1 VRDTR
6 DVRASGLQGDASP
19 EIIEILD
26 DDTNAFGDRAPS
38 HTMHDTNGPRWIG
51 PAAAAALVALIGY
64 GVATS
69 ASTPSVPK
77 ASPVTSSSVLT
88 TITISPPATAPSPP
102 VPYYAATPP
111 DGYSVQFADVQP
123 YAATFDTTYNL
134 WATRGST
141 ATSGSWFSVNVSSYA
156 GSLYGDNSY
165 RTMADDLEL
174 VISPPSGRP
183 GGITSVMFNTSGRF
197 TVQLAA
203 FSVGVQQLIDLAAS
217 ISTDGSSIQI
227 GKMPVGP
234 GEYRLISTVDPWFK
248 VLGAQQLG
256 LAYGTAEA
264 RPHYLN
270 LNVGKAKGRTTID
283 QKLLP
288 FVLNR
293 PIRFAMGPATWG
305 VAGDF
310 VGGDGSALALWIDRD
325 NIVSVSGNLSITDL
339 IDVAKSVHQ
348 VSADEWSSIQH
359 QVNANGENNGT
370 YSEGVPAPV
379 SFGTDAD
386 GRTWTISASFATYGL
401 HRQINWEWS
410 NNGNAW
416 EPTDAAQIRSV
427 VQGQR
432 TYVLADLPRAVA
444 ATALLRITRNG
455 LDPIDV
461 PFNDIDPS
469 ADRTLAA
476 YAFSEPVAFA
486 AQIVAPDGT
495 VIATWPTP

>member
-1 VRDTR
+1 MKTD
-6 DVRASGLQGDASP
+6 DAP
-19 EIIEILD
+19 EIIEIID
-26 DDTNAFGDRAPS
+26 DDTNAFGDRTPS
-38 HTMHDTNGPRWIG
+38 HATTDAGGPRWIG

-69 ASTPSVPK
+69 ASTPSAPK
-77 ASPVTSSSVLT
+77 AAPPTSSSVLT
-88 TITISPPATAPSPP
+88 TTTTIPPPTTAPPPP
-102 VPYYAATPP
+102 VPYYALTPP
-111 DGYSVQFADVQP
+111 NGYSVQFADVQA
-123 YAATFDTTYNL
+123 YAATFDATTYNL

-141 ATSGSWFSVNVSSYA
+141 ATSGSWFSINVSSYA

-165 RTMADDLEL
+165 RTTADDLEL
-174 VISPPSGRP
+174 VISPPSGRA

-203 FSVGVQQLIDLAAS
+203 FGVGVQQLTDLAAS

-227 GKMPVGP
+227 GKMPVGS
-234 GEYRLISTVDPWFK
+234 GEYRLISTVEPWFK
-248 VLGAQQLG
+248 VLGAPQLG
-256 LAYGTAEA
+256 ITYGTAEA
-264 RPHYLN
+264 QPHYLN
-270 LNVGKAKGRTTID
+270 LNVGKAKGRATID

-288 FVLNR
+288 FVFNR
-293 PIRFAMGPATWG
+293 PTRFAMGPATWG

-310 VGGDGSALALWIDRD
+310 VGGDGSAMAVWIDRG
-325 NIVSVSGNLSITDL
+325 NIVSVAGNLSITDL

-359 QVNANGENNGT
+359 QVNANNQQNSS
-370 YSEGVPAPV
+370 YSEGVLAPV
-379 SFGTDAD
+379 SFGTDAS
-386 GRTWTISASFATYGL
+386 GLTWTISASFATYGAQ
-401 HRQINWEWS
+401 RQINWDWS
-410 NNGNAW
+410 NNGNGW
-416 EPTDAAQIRSV
+416 QPTDMPNIRSSV
-427 VQGQR
+427 EGSR

-444 ATALLRITRNG
+444 ATALLRITRDG
-455 LDPIDV
+455 LDPVDV

-476 YAFSEPVAFA
+476 YAFSEPVAFD